1 MTPIEEYLKK
11 QETFAQV
18 DLDAY
23 SEHVSRM
30 KDKGTDFSYEE
41 MVQHRNKV
49 AANQAKFRSFGE
61 SLKTTLVIEAVC
73 HTFQKVGKELDFNEH
88 HLATGAKIIEN
99 LIKENGTD
107 VMIDRFRTKNV
118 LLSSYAEAIEH
129 VFNSVMEANKEKCA
143 NCNDED
149 DICFTFDKEYASN
162 FVDSLVGATPTRI
175 ANIIGDRVGKAVTS
189 FVDQNTENKLKIE
202 DIYRKAKEK
211 IAKTDDQEIKEE
223 FNGMA
228 KRAVNR
234 INQAPTTF
242 YGSMVREMAT
252 SIMKNEDL
260 KKVYATEEGRLNM
273 GKICNDTQVM
283 YTVLETVN
291 TLGVVDVTPE
301 YAKRV
306 IMDIRDN

>member
-18 DLDAY
+18 DLNAY

-30 KDKGTDFSYEE
+30 KDKGSDFSYEE
-41 MVQHRNKV
+41 MVQHRDKV
-49 AANQAKFRSFGE
+49 NANMAKYRSFGE
-61 SLKTTLVIEAVC
+61 DLKATLVIEAVC
-73 HTFQKVGKELDFNEH
+73 HVFKQVGKDLEFNEH
-88 HLATGAKIIEN
+88 HMAIGGKMIET

-107 VMIDRFRTKNV
+107 VMLDKFRTKNV

-129 VFNSVMEANKEKCA
+129 VFSSVMEDNKAKCA
-143 NCNDED
+143 DRDDED

-162 FVDSLVGATPTRI
+162 FVDGLVGATPARI
-175 ANIIGDRVGKAVTS
+175 STIIGDRVGKAVTA

-223 FNGMA
+223 FNMLA

-234 INQAPTTF
+234 VNQTPTSL
-242 YGSMVREMAT
+242 YGTMVREMAT
-252 SIMKNEDL
+252 SIIKNDDL
-260 KKVYATEEGRLNM
+260 KKIYANEEGRLNM
-273 GKICNDTQVM
+273 AKICNDTQVM

-301 YAKRV
+301 YVKKV